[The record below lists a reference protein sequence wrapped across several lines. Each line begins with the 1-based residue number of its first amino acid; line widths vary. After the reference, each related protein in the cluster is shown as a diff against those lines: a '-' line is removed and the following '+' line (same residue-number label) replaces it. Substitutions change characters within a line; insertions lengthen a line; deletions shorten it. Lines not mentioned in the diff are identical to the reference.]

1 MGGEV
6 NYSDESAHHGDNV
19 FESEKSALE
28 KAIQKI
34 MASASKNSELTD
46 IIDDLNEYITD
57 HPYREIIGLEKK
69 LQNGG
74 REELYPKAL
83 LLKNR
88 FERRVA
94 KSQLSIVEQKIYV
107 QVLSHIL
114 SAFDQYI
121 RPKILT
127 GYPTEKIDVLV
138 FEKIIEPVH
147 KAIIDFDDCATKELV
162 SGMLYFLTGKCHAV
176 WDKSC

>member
-1 MGGEV
+1 
-6 NYSDESAHHGDNV
+6 
-19 FESEKSALE
+19 
-28 KAIQKI
+28 
-34 MASASKNSELTD
+34 MASASENNELTD

-57 HPYREIIGLEKK
+57 HPYRKIIGLESK
-69 LQNGG
+69 LKNGG
-74 REELYPKAL
+74 RNELYPKAL

-94 KSQLSIVEQKIYV
+94 KAQLSIVEQKIYV

-121 RPKILT
+121 RPQILNGHPKAT
-127 GYPTEKIDVLV
+127 IDAAV

-147 KAIIDFDDCATKELV
+147 KAIVDFDDCATKELV